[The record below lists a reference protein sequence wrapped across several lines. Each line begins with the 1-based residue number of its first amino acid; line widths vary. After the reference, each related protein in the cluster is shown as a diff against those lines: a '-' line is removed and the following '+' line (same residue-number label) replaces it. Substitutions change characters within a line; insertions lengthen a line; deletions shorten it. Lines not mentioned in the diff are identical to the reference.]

1 MADYDRLLVIALDAA
16 REAMQALST
25 MTACSPSYE
34 FADDLPKEMKST
46 ADYELEK
53 IILACLVPTGLP
65 ILSEE
70 IGGLEGFDNDGLRW
84 VVDPLDG
91 TVNFIR
97 GLAPCAV
104 SIALWLGDVPVFG
117 VISEYPT
124 CRLAWG
130 GRSFGAFIE
139 GSPIHV
145 SAIQERSQAVLC
157 TGFPSRFDFSN
168 EGMSAFL
175 EMASSYAKVRMLGA
189 ASLSLLR
196 VACGAADTYFEDQ
209 IMLWDVAAG
218 LAIIQGAGGNF
229 MIDIVSATRPCRV
242 MAANSILLGSFDESE
257 YGLQPK

>member
-1 MADYDRLLVIALDAA
+1 MADYDRLLVVARDAA
-16 REAMQALST
+16 RKAMHALVT
-25 MTACSPSYE
+25 MDNSPTSYKY
-34 FADDLPKEMKST
+34 ADDLPREMKSPV
-46 ADYELEK
+46 DYKLEK
-53 IILACLVPTGLP
+53 IIFEQLKPTGIS

-70 IGGLEGFDNDGLRW
+70 SGVQIGSSNIGLRW

-104 SIALWLGDVPVFG
+104 SIALWLDDAPVFG

-130 GRSFGAFIE
+130 GLSFGAFIE
-139 GSPIHV
+139 ASPIHV
-145 SAIQERSQAVLC
+145 SAIQEKSQAVLC
-157 TGFPSRFDFSN
+157 TGFPSRFDFSS
-168 EGMSAFL
+168 ETMTAFL

-189 ASLSLLR
+189 ASLSLLK

-229 MIDIVSATRPCRV
+229 RIDIVSATRPCRV
-242 MAANSILLGSFDESE
+242 MAANNILLCSFDDSE